1 MADTSQSIPTFSI
14 LGPPGCGKGTQAE
27 FIKSELGFLHV
38 SSGDVF
44 RHALARGDE
53 NAKAAQ
59 DLMQRG
65 ELVPDDMIKK
75 MVHDELQDVLR
86 DADNPKG
93 VLLDGFPRTVAQAEM
108 MDELLSDLGLYF
120 VGMLNLEVP
129 EAMLIERLLKRGEG
143 AEKRPDDNEDVI
155 RERMRVWK
163 EKTFPLEDFY
173 KNHGNL
179 FSIDGVGAPDDV
191 FGRLK
196 PIMVEKANLS

>member
-1 MADTSQSIPTFSI
+1 MASTSQSIPTFSI

-27 FIKSELGFLHV
+27 FIQSELGFLHV

-65 ELVPDDMIKK
+65 ELVPDGMIKK
-75 MVHDELQDVLR
+75 MVHDELQSVLR
-86 DADNPKG
+86 DAENPKG

-108 MDELLSDLGLYF
+108 MDDLLSDLGLYF

-143 AEKRPDDNEDVI
+143 AEKRPDDNEGVI

-163 EKTFPLEDFY
+163 EKTFPLEGFY
-173 KNHGNL
+173 KDHGNL
-179 FSIDGVGAPDDV
+179 FSIDGVGSPEDV